1 MTVSS
6 SVLDYKNVMIA
17 DSSHH
22 KFTWQGLL
30 FFEIKSFIGRHF
42 LQKRKLKIDPNQIN
56 LLNLGSGLKPITEP
70 CWINADFFNGF
81 LPGETKAFHA
91 DWMLDLR
98 YPLLCPDNVW
108 DGVFTEHT
116 LEHLYPDE
124 VFNLLKELHRTMKPQ
139 AWIRITVPDLQKYVD
154 YYEGRNVN
162 PKFSQWKT
170 GNEAIHT
177 LTQNYQHIS
186 VWNDEL
192 LGQFLETIGFEN
204 IKQVSLQQVTYMRLC
219 KDREERSWE
228 TFYMEAQKSE

>member
-1 MTVSS
+1 
-6 SVLDYKNVMIA
+6 
-17 DSSHH
+17 
-22 KFTWQGLL
+22 
-30 FFEIKSFIGRHF
+30 
-42 LQKRKLKIDPNQIN
+42 
-56 LLNLGSGLKPITEP
+56 
-70 CWINADFFNGF
+70 
-81 LPGETKAFHA
+81 
-91 DWMLDLR
+91 
-98 YPLLCPDNVW
+98 
-108 DGVFTEHT
+108 
-116 LEHLYPDE
+116 
-124 VFNLLKELHRTMKPQ
+124 MKPQ

-204 IKQVSLQQVTYMRLC
+204 IKQVSLQQGTDMRLC